1 MSTRNIAGRNPF
13 ASGSLALILTAM
25 CLGFVAAPVPPTES
39 ANDVE
44 VAVDVAAAFS
54 VPMAAN
60 HADEA
65 STGIEKSEF
74 LPAESGLP
82 APTDGTACAVAQ
94 STSPDPPPHCAA
106 SCTSVAFAA
115 YKYAMDQGFTE
126 EQATELA
133 FEVYNECMWLY
144 CS

>member
-1 MSTRNIAGRNPF
+1 MCTRNIARRAHHNPF
-13 ASGSLALILTAM
+13 VSRSVALALTAM
-25 CLGFVAAPVPPTES
+25 CLAFVAAPVPPTES
-39 ANDVE
+39 ANDV
-44 VAVDVAAAFS
+44 ASALSDHVAAS
-54 VPMAAN
+54 

-65 STGIEKSEF
+65 STGVEKSEF
-74 LPAESGLP
+74 LPAEPGLP
-82 APTDGTACAVAQ
+82 APTDGTACGVAQ
-94 STSPDPPPHCAA
+94 STNQEPPPHCAA

-115 YKYAMDQGFTE
+115 YKYALDQGFTE